1 MNIYSELQ
9 KLAKSNKYQNIFQ
22 AVKDMSGIRLFK
34 NKYDLSSLQSI
45 FLNYLYNFELINREI
60 ITEKISKHVLDDEIM
75 WTSYLLW
82 RQKNQPNQKEEPKE
96 NKNRAVKLVA
106 GTKINFSKDKP

>member
-9 KLAKSNKYQNIFQ
+9 KLAKSIKYQNLLSI
-22 AVKDMSGIRLFK
+22 AKEMNAIRLFR
-34 NKYDLSSLQSI
+34 NKYDFSSIQMI

-82 RQKNQPNQKEEPKE
+82 RQKNQPKQKEEPKE

-106 GTKINFSKDKP
+106 GTKINFPQDKK

>member
-9 KLAKSNKYQNIFQ
+9 KLAKSNKYMNLFT
-22 AVKDMSGIRLFK
+22 ATKEMAGIRLFR
-34 NKYDLSSLQSI
+34 NKYDLSSIQSI

-60 ITEKISKHVLDDEIM
+60 VTEKISKHVLDNEIM

-82 RQKNQPNQKEEPKE
+82 RQKNQPKQKEEVKE
-96 NKNRAVKLVA
+96 KNKAVKLVA
-106 GTKINFSKDKP
+106 GTKINFSKDKS